1 MPLQFFTNAALIRA
15 LSLLGEFLSTQWSLC
30 INPKKL
36 SSSMHED
43 RQSIICCNDECS
55 RCNYYHTLIR
65 ARLRR
70 WPYSPFVLV
79 HTPWLAFVCIHWECH
94 ALYCISC
101 IRVRRTNGWIKSLKW
116 VWNVWSCLC
125 CFSLPCLFRMI
136 EYIAQLI
143 MCTQLFLVRQTL
155 VWFARNHQTK
165 GSNSVQMTSYVY
177 QRAQQE
183 SPGWPAVTLV
193 WLDTS

>member
-79 HTPWLAFVCIHWECH
+79 HTPWLVFVCIHWECH

-116 VWNVWSCLC
+116 VWKCLELFVLLFTSLSIPHDWIYCTAYNVYTAVLSQTNIG
-125 CFSLPCLFRMI
+125 MI
-136 EYIAQLI
+136 
-143 MCTQLFLVRQTL
+143 CTQSS
-155 VWFARNHQTK
+155 NK
-165 GSNSVQMTSYVY
+165 GK
-177 QRAQQE
+177 
-183 SPGWPAVTLV
+183 
-193 WLDTS
+193 